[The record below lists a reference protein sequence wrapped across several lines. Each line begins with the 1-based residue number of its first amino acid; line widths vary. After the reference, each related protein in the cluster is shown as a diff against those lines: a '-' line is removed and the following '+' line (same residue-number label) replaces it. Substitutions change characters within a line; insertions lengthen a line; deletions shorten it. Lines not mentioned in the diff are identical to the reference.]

1 MMVREGR
8 SVISIYSHRPPKT
21 FFQRSLPS
29 HDISPSTNPYSSE
42 KGVETLR
49 TRRYLKFGVSKRVSN
64 RSSKNLCIKG
74 KQENRTETELLKLLT
89 VLVAI
94 TETISECLSL
104 PSYSLNFQRN
114 KKKEV
119 VHHSLLDM
127 DEETNV
133 ERNVYL

>member
-94 TETISECLSL
+94 TETIS
-104 PSYSLNFQRN
+104 
-114 KKKEV
+114 
-119 VHHSLLDM
+119 
-127 DEETNV
+127 
-133 ERNVYL
+133 